1 MMLMNAELRHKI
13 NYELTLLEHA
23 KEEYSRRL
31 ALLNDCKGAFLRRSK
46 HGSSGYF
53 FHIKRKGSAKYEYL
67 GRSGHS
73 EVRRVQ
79 EARFLEEV
87 LRRIDRNIELFEAL
101 LNDFMPFD
109 PSHVCESLPET
120 YRCEVPP
127 VSELYRQKG
136 AEWKARQLE
145 FQKRFPENYPQ
156 FKTQRTSDD
165 VMVKTISEV
174 VLYEM
179 VKDAGLAF
187 VYELPFVPND
197 YGPALYP
204 DLAVLSPID
213 MESVIFIEYVGRLD
227 DPGYCEKFAKRVR
240 RLIRSGYIPGVNL
253 FFVFSDEDGNID
265 STQIAKV
272 IADIFGLRSVQA
284 A

>member
-1 MMLMNAELRHKI
+1 MLMNAELKHRI
-13 NYELTLLEHA
+13 NYELALLEHA
-23 KEEYSRRL
+23 KKEYSQRL
-31 ALLNDCKGAFLRRSK
+31 ELLRDCKGAFLRRSK
-46 HGSSGYF
+46 HGASGYF
-53 FHIKRKGSAKYEYL
+53 FHIKRRGFKKYEYL
-67 GRSGHS
+67 GRSGHP
-73 EVRRVQ
+73 EVMRVK
-79 EARFLEEV
+79 EVRFLEEAIK
-87 LRRIDRNIELFEAL
+87 RIDRNIELMESLTDGFL
-101 LNDFMPFD
+101 PFD

-136 AEWKARQLE
+136 AKWKTEQME

-156 FKTQRTSDD
+156 FKTQRTSDG

-179 VKDAGLAF
+179 VKDAGLAS

-204 DLAVLSPID
+204 DLSVLSPID

-227 DPGYCEKFAKRVR
+227 DPGYCEKFAKRIR
-240 RLIRSGYIPGVNL
+240 RYIKNGYVPGVNL
-253 FFVFSDEDGNID
+253 FLVFSDEDGNID
-265 STQIAKV
+265 STQIARV
-272 IADIFGLRSVQA
+272 IAEIKGLRNVPA

>member
-1 MMLMNAELRHKI
+1 MLMNAELKHRI
-13 NYELTLLEHA
+13 NYELILLEHA
-23 KEEYSRRL
+23 KKEYSLRL
-31 ALLNDCKGAFLRRSK
+31 ELLRDCKGAFLRRSK
-46 HGSSGYF
+46 HGASGYF
-53 FHIKRKGSAKYEYL
+53 FHIKRRGSPKYEYL
-67 GRSGHS
+67 GRSEHP
-73 EVRRVQ
+73 EVKRVQ
-79 EARFLEEV
+79 EVRFLEEV
-87 LRRIDRNIELFEAL
+87 LRRIDHNIELMEAL
-101 LNDFMPFD
+101 LNGFLPFD
-109 PSHVCESLPET
+109 PSYVCESLPET

-136 AEWKARQLE
+136 AKWKTEQLE
-145 FQKRFPENYPQ
+145 FQKKFPENYPQ
-156 FKTQRTSDD
+156 FKTQRTSDG

-179 VKDAGLAF
+179 VKDAGLAS
-187 VYELPFVPND
+187 VYELPFVPDD

-204 DLAVLSPID
+204 DLAVLSPVD

-227 DPGYCEKFAKRVR
+227 DPGYGEKFAKRVR
-240 RLIRSGYIPGVNL
+240 RYIKSGYIPGKNL

-272 IADIFGLRSVQA
+272 IADIFALRPVQA